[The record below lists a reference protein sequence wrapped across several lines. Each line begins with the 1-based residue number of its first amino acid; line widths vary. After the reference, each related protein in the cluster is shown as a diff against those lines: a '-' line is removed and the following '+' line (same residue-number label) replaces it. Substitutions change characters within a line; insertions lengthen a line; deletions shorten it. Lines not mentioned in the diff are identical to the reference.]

1 MLQTITYALHSKKPL
16 LNEGINS
23 NDKGI
28 NSDEFSNVINE
39 TALALKSGKLAAFP
53 TETVYGVGAC
63 MNNEKAVLEIY
74 KIKGRPPEK
83 PLSVLIGSTKDMKEM
98 AADIPDFA
106 YQLAD
111 RFWPGPMTLILNKNP
126 NIPDSVTAGKKTI
139 GLRIPAHPIPLELVK
154 IAGPLACPSA
164 NLSGERDPKT
174 AADVLEHLYGKIDIL
189 IDGGETSLKI
199 PSTIIDL
206 TAMPPKILR
215 KGGLD
220 INDIKKCIGEIIE

>member
-1 MLQTITYALHSKKPL
+1 MTLQTIIHVLHSKEAPFSD
-16 LNEGINS
+16 GIK
-23 NDKGI
+23 NDDRLF
-28 NSDEFSNVINE
+28 SDVIHE
-39 TALALKSGKLAAFP
+39 TAAALKAGKLAAFP

-74 KIKGRPPEK
+74 KIKGRPPDK
-83 PLSVLIGSTKDMKEM
+83 PLSVLISSAQDMKKL
-98 AADIPDFA
+98 AADIPDIA

-126 NIPDSVTAGKKTI
+126 IIPDSVTAGKKTI
-139 GLRIPAHPIPLELVK
+139 GLRIPAHPVPLELVK
-154 IAGPLACPSA
+154 KAGPLACPSA

-174 AADVLEHLYGKIDIL
+174 AADVLEHFAGKIDIL
-189 IDGGETSLKI
+189 IDGGETSLKV

-206 TAMPPKILR
+206 TAAPPKILR

-220 INDIKKCIGEIIE
+220 ISDIKDCIGEVTE

>member
-1 MLQTITYALHSKKPL
+1 MTLQTIIHVLHLKESPLNDDIKNDDPFFSEVISKTASVL
-16 LNEGINS
+16 L
-23 NDKGI
+23 
-28 NSDEFSNVINE
+28 
-39 TALALKSGKLAAFP
+39 SGKLAAFP

-74 KIKGRPPEK
+74 NIKGRPPDK
-83 PLSVLIGSTKDMKEM
+83 PLSVLIGSPHDMEKM
-98 AADIPDFA
+98 AADIPDLA
-106 YQLAD
+106 YRLAD

-126 NIPDSVTAGKKTI
+126 SIPDSVTAGKNTI
-139 GLRIPAHPIPLELVK
+139 GLRIPAHPVPLALVK

-174 AADVLEHLYGKIDIL
+174 AQDVSEHLLGKIDIL
-189 IDGGETSLKI
+189 IDGGETALKI

-206 TAMPPKILR
+206 TTAPPKILR

-220 INDIKKCIGEIIE
+220 ISDIKECIGEVIE